1 MTCLVHCCDNIKPIK
16 ASGDSSSSDCGKS
29 VQLCWYIHGHKLPQN
44 GTTLQSNFGTGIC
57 SMLTADIN
65 WSFLNAI
72 SSCVPFN
79 TFLLRTNQILGF
91 THEHTLAILMNCVR
105 ISALVL
111 GFSSFRISLTTE
123 KLVCGSE
130 RTRRE
135 TRERQRKGV
144 GGWGGRTR
152 GGDWGR
158 TKSGRRG

>member
-1 MTCLVHCCDNIKPIK
+1 MTCLVHCCADNTKPIK
-16 ASGDSSSSDCGKS
+16 ASGDSSSSHCGKS
-29 VQLCWYIHGHKLPQN
+29 VQLHWYIHGHKLPQN

-72 SSCVPFN
+72 SSCVLFN

-91 THEHTLAILMNCVR
+91 TREHTLAILMNCVR
-105 ISALVL
+105 TSALVL
-111 GFSSFRISLTTE
+111 GFSSFRISLTTQ

-135 TRERQRKGV
+135 TRERQRKGE
-144 GGWGGRTR
+144 GGGR
-152 GGDWGR
+152 
-158 TKSGRRG
+158 

>member
-1 MTCLVHCCDNIKPIK
+1 
-16 ASGDSSSSDCGKS
+16 
-29 VQLCWYIHGHKLPQN
+29 
-44 GTTLQSNFGTGIC
+44 
-57 SMLTADIN
+57 MLTGDIN

-91 THEHTLAILMNCVR
+91 TREHTLAILMNCVR

-111 GFSSFRISLTTE
+111 GFSSFRISLTTQ

-135 TRERQRKGV
+135 TRERQRKGGGGGGV
-144 GGWGGRTR
+144 GGCGVGGRTR

-158 TKSGRRG
+158 TKSGRRGWGKERESATIAE